1 MYILG
6 NCSFGEGFIMNVAVL
21 SSGGQ
26 VTIPVDIRRKLG
38 LRDGDKIVF
47 AERGEEIVID
57 NSNRK
62 VWKEFQKGM
71 EGAAEEAGFSCEQ
84 DVVDFCKEIRR
95 EMWNERDENNIKV
108 K

>member
-1 MYILG
+1 
-6 NCSFGEGFIMNVAVL
+6 MNVAVF

-26 VTIPVDIRRKLG
+26 VTIPVGIRRKLG

-71 EGAAEEAGFSCEQ
+71 EGAAEEAGFTCEQ

-95 EMWNERDENNIKV
+95 EMWKERYENNA
-108 K
+108 